1 MTGDIIRLPSRGLKD
16 RQLRKKQPRTHPTVT
31 DVAKLAQVSVATVSR
46 TYSSPHV
53 VTEEAK
59 QRVLQ
64 AAASL
69 NYSPHPGARM
79 LRSRKSHI
87 VAAIIPTLDYA
98 IFASLVNTFQEV
110 MTRAGHLVIVLSV
123 GFSGDDL
130 KEKTKL
136 LVERG
141 AEALMFVGKIADPPL
156 VEYLVQRRIPVV
168 STYTFDSEGVFPSV
182 GFDNAEAIR
191 RTMGHMLQLGHR
203 EFVFLSGPQSNNDRQ
218 AARIGEFNG
227 VLLREGI
234 DPDGRVIECEYTF
247 GRGADALRQIR
258 NERPETTCVIC
269 SSDVLAIGVL
279 REARRLKFRIPEDLS
294 VTGFDDIDFSAIADP
309 SLTTVSVP
317 AAQMGRIS
325 AEVLLK
331 KLTTGQRIRPVL
343 LDTSL
348 ILRESTG
355 RPRVDGM
362 TSVRSLATSP
372 SEVSGSDQTIRKHIA

>member
-1 MTGDIIRLPSRGLKD
+1 
-16 RQLRKKQPRTHPTVT
+16 LRKKQPRTHPTVT

-59 QRVLQ
+59 QRVLE

-87 VAAIIPTLDYA
+87 VAAVIPTLDYA
-98 IFASLVNTFQEV
+98 LFASLVNTFQDV
-110 MTRAGHLVIVLSV
+110 MSLAGYLTVVLSV
-123 GFSGDDL
+123 GFNGDDL

-141 AEALMFVGKIADPPL
+141 AEALMFVGQITDPPL
-156 VEYLVQRRIPVV
+156 VEYLVQRKIPVV
-168 STYTFDSEGVFPSV
+168 STYTFDPKSVFPSI
-182 GFDNAEAIR
+182 GFDNADAIR
-191 RTMGHMLQLGHR
+191 RSIGHMLQLGHR

-218 AARIGEFNG
+218 ATRIEAFNAALLCEG
-227 VLLREGI
+227 V
-234 DPDGRVIECEYTF
+234 DPNGRVIECDYAVR
-247 GRGADALRQIR
+247 RGSEALRQIR

-269 SSDVLAIGVL
+269 SSDILAIGVL
-279 REARRLKFRIPEDLS
+279 HEARRLKLRIPEDLS
-294 VTGFDDIDFSAIADP
+294 VTGFDDIDFSAISEP

-317 AAQMGRIS
+317 AAQMGRIA

-331 KLTTGQRIRPVL
+331 KLTTGQKIRPVL

-348 ILRESTG
+348 ILRGSTG
-355 RPRVDGM
+355 RPRGDGVIGAQ
-362 TSVRSLATSP
+362 SFAASP
-372 SEVSGSDQTIRKHIA
+372 FRIAGV